1 MVLVETIRTVLTWP
15 TIVQL
20 MMAQMSL
27 IVLFKWQ
34 VMELLCAW
42 VPLICLIPQ
51 MCREHLSALVLL
63 LFQKFR
69 LHQESSHSTSL
80 GMTLI
85 VVYNVSFFS
94 SIIEKKHKL
103 ISSLLTCHFPTAKIS
118 SPLSQYYIVRN
129 PRYTNQGKFLKLS
142 DFLAMGMD
150 KDLSG
155 VMIIIEVKLSLKISL
170 ILIWSES

>member
-1 MVLVETIRTVLTWP
+1 MVLVETIRTVRTWP

-42 VPLICLIPQ
+42 VPLTCLIPR
-51 MCREHLSALVLL
+51 MCREQLSTLVLL

-94 SIIEKKHKL
+94 SIIEKNHKL
-103 ISSLLTCHFPTAKIS
+103 IISLLTCPFPYSQNIFPIESVLYRKEPKIHKSREVSEVIWLS
-118 SPLSQYYIVRN
+118 SN
-129 PRYTNQGKFLKLS
+129 GNG
-142 DFLAMGMD
+142 
-150 KDLSG
+150 
-155 VMIIIEVKLSLKISL
+155 
-170 ILIWSES
+170 

>member
-1 MVLVETIRTVLTWP
+1 MVLVETIRTVRTWP

-42 VPLICLIPQ
+42 VPLTCLIPQ

-103 ISSLLTCHFPTAKIS
+103 IISLLTCPFPYSQNIFPIESVLCCKEPKIHKSREVSEVIGLS
-118 SPLSQYYIVRN
+118 SN
-129 PRYTNQGKFLKLS
+129 GNG
-142 DFLAMGMD
+142 
-150 KDLSG
+150 
-155 VMIIIEVKLSLKISL
+155 
-170 ILIWSES
+170 